1 MGTTEKDFVLISPV
15 STQVFPVVVTAL
27 TLKPLKVILLTTP
40 KVDTFAD
47 LIEKAL
53 ILSGIEVERRT
64 IDPYSVFSIE
74 CSVKGVKN
82 PVFLLNCGT
91 KFTAINLYKLSGG
104 KNTYYYLPSG
114 YVVDFNGRKLLK
126 VPDNLI
132 DVEFHARMYGFE
144 IVEER
149 LDYEKIELRQELTQ
163 YIATRPSLTSVLVRL
178 FQKGHVKNV
187 SLQDREFLTLAQKYG
202 VVSYRGGKFF
212 AEDREYI
219 GGKWLEE
226 FVFLKLLSSGF
237 FDVRIGVKVKWYGED
252 VTNEIDVMATRKN
265 RLYLFSCKTG
275 KNTREILKHLYEL
288 EELTERI
295 GGDFGKSYLVITKN
309 LYAPEPPRRSEFP
322 NAPSVS
328 YRENRKIWQEYYRT
342 PEGREFRK
350 FQSNYAGFRNLSK
363 RAKLL
368 GIKILLPE
376 DLEGGNVDQTL
387 QAK

>member
-1 MGTTEKDFVLISPV
+1 MGTTGEDFVLISPV

-27 TLKPLKVILLTTP
+27 TLKPPKVILLTTP
-40 KVDTFAD
+40 KVDTFTE

-64 IDPYSVFSIE
+64 IDPYSASSIE
-74 CSVKGVKN
+74 NSVKGVEN

-104 KNTYYYLPSG
+104 KNTYYYLPDG
-114 YVVDFNGRKLLK
+114 YVVDFDGKRLLK
-126 VPDNLI
+126 VPDDLI

-149 LDYEKIELRQELTQ
+149 LDYKKIKQRQELTQ
-163 YIATRPSLTSVLVRL
+163 YIAARPSLTPVLIDL
-178 FQKGHVKNV
+178 FQRGYVRNIY
-187 SLQDREFLTLAQKYG
+187 SREFLTLAQKHG

-212 AEDREYI
+212 AIDREYL

-226 FVFLKLLSSGF
+226 FVFLKLLDASF

-252 VTNEIDVMATRKN
+252 ITNEIDVMATRNN

-309 LYAPEPPRRSEFP
+309 LYAPEPPQRSKFP
-322 NAPSVS
+322 NAPAVS
-328 YRENRKIWQEYYRT
+328 YRKNRKIWQEYYRT
-342 PEGREFRK
+342 SEGKEFRK
-350 FQSNYAGFRNLSK
+350 SQSKYESFRNLSK

-368 GIKILLPE
+368 GISILLPE
-376 DLEGGNVDQTL
+376 DFEGGNIEQTF
-387 QAK
+387 QAE